1 MGAESR
7 EPTMLLGFYSFK
19 TFSYSEDI
27 HDRHRHRPATVPSL
41 FFGTPS
47 PLRP

>member
-1 MGAESR
+1 MGSESR
-7 EPTMLLGFYSFK
+7 EQTMYLGFYSFK

-27 HDRHRHRPATVPSL
+27 HDRHRPATVPSL